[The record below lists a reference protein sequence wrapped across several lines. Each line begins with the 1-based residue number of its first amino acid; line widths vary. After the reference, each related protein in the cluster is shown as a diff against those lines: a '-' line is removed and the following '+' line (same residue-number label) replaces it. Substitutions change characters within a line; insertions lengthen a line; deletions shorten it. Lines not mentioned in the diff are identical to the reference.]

1 MQQGA
6 YNPSINSSV
15 ADFMSAV
22 SEPSEQEVMGK
33 VVRDLLNDG
42 QRLSRRTLCTRLLSQ
57 LDRASCKKEQAIYQ
71 TLVGYLFVR

>member
-1 MQQGA
+1 
-6 YNPSINSSV
+6 
-15 ADFMSAV
+15 
-22 SEPSEQEVMGK
+22 MGK